1 MGELVKVMMF
11 WYCTY
16 SVELEGGERCKC
28 VPGGWDRARVTLRQ
42 VVGSRGLDMVL
53 DVL

>member
-11 WYCTY
+11 WVLYY
-16 SVELEGGERCKC
+16 VELEGGERCKC
-28 VPGGWDRARVTLRQ
+28 PGRMGVTLRQ